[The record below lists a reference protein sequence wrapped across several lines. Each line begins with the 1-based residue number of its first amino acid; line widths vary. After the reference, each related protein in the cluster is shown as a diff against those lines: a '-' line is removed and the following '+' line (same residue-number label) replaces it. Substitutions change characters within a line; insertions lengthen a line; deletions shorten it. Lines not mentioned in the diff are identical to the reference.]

1 MEILLKDWISYFSNT
16 VQYVDKMLGHNL
28 RFLIQ
33 KKVERGKKLHLSVK
47 NEYKTHLKCMRKME
61 QLRLFFVILGS
72 QIKYLMWLCPF
83 K

>member
-61 QLRLFFVILGS
+61 KIRLFFFIIRQSNKVLTVAVP
-72 QIKYLMWLCPF
+72 L
-83 K
+83 